1 MFWFF
6 KKKQVNSREVK
17 AFDSALKAIK
27 LFMVLSEWEKAK
39 KALSEIG
46 FKEKESLKEA
56 LTREIREEAG
66 IEIDIIKDISFD
78 EDYEPNKHGVMTHY
92 LFITYLA
99 NYVSGKVKADDDID
113 SLKWV
118 HKKDVKNLE
127 LCKPSINLFTKLG
140 YL

>member
-1 MFWFF
+1 MEYRIVVAAVILKGDYLLFGR
-6 KKKQVNSREVK
+6 KQKNKGPYPNKDLILGGGV
-17 AFDSALKAIK
+17 DL
-27 LFMVLSEWEKAK
+27 
-39 KALSEIG
+39 
-46 FKEKESLKEA
+46 EKESLKEA